1 MSAAT
6 MKDSPWTPDF
16 LDRFLGWSK
25 DSPKNSAATG
35 FYMLRIVFSTITVH
49 SGIIFAGIITYQA
62 LKVTHCLKDI
72 SESGSCGGSTDDY
85 DDEKECTRLWGLIKP
100 DSLFPVLGTAAAI
113 VMAISASL
121 VGTAMDFTNHRRQL
135 SLVGNMM
142 CVLGLLLCVSI
153 VNPTETTLLVST
165 VGLFVILIFKDF
177 NIMANEA
184 YAPELSEDP
193 VEVATAVTTGYFWLT
208 TNNVALI
215 IFWVII
221 SLIVPQ
227 SAFGGVV
234 SVGTAL
240 LVAINT
246 AICYRRLPD
255 VPAARVLPPNSNIA
269 KHTFVRLRDLACECY
284 SDYPDLGITLLAG
297 MVFDPALVSIFAAA
311 ILVLISKYRFTA
323 EQSTMIIG
331 VGIVGAIPAGLCA
344 RWVATTP
351 LLDRFETFRTGRPFD
366 QPVTPTSDD
375 GEESVE
381 KAIELQGSAGPGPEC
396 AMDPV
401 QMQAHPQRMLN
412 CLRTGLVGVIVITVL
427 VPTTLTPCNMGLA
440 MVFCACWGFS
450 LVFCWSFY
458 QMLRTAIVPGGREA
472 EFAGLNLS
480 MFSALIWLPLLVFSI
495 ANEVWS
501 ITGAILLLNVF
512 FVVGIAILSCV
523 DVNKA
528 MAAQA
533 QTLNQRR
540 WAGGKSANGSALNGK
555 VFADGDV

>member
-1 MSAAT
+1 

-344 RWVATTP
+344 RW
-351 LLDRFETFRTGRPFD
+351 
-366 QPVTPTSDD
+366 
-375 GEESVE
+375 
-381 KAIELQGSAGPGPEC
+381 GSAGPGPEC